1 MYNLFLFSFLP
12 DSKDFERGGS
22 FGRGLDLFEDKIGDG
37 FLVLA
42 IEAFLLGLDL
52 DGFSEDIDIVV
63 FSASDV
69 VLVLL

>member
-1 MYNLFLFSFLP
+1 MFSLLS

-37 FLVLA
+37 LLVLA
-42 IEAFLLGLDL
+42 IKAFLLCLDL

-69 VLVLL
+69 VLVLF